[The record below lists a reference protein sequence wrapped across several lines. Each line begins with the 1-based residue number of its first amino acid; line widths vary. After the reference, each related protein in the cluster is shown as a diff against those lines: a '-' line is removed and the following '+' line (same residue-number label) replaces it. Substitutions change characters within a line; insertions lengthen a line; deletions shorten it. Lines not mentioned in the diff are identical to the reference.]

1 MIDSQTVE
9 KIVETS
15 QAHIL
20 DVVGEFV
27 TLKRRGVNYLGCCP
41 FHQEKTPSFI
51 VSPVKGIYKCF
62 GCGKAGNAVSFIR
75 EHEQLDFI
83 ESIRYLG
90 RKFRIHI
97 EEKEQSPEQIA
108 IKNDRESMLVAVSYA
123 QKYFT
128 QSLLETDEGKSVG
141 LSYFRSRGF
150 RDDIIHKFELG
161 YSPEQRDAFTK
172 TATAS
177 GYKLEYLEKSGLTIV
192 NENYTGDRFRGRV
205 MFPIHNLAGRVI
217 AFGGRVLKTDAKTAK
232 YVNSPESEI
241 YHKSNILYGIYHAKQ
256 EIAKQ
261 DRCILVEG
269 YTDVISM
276 FQAGITNV
284 VASSGTALTVG
295 QINLI
300 ERFTK
305 NITIIYDGDAAGIKA
320 SVRGIDLVLE
330 QGMNVKVLL
339 LPDGDDPD
347 SFARKHSTEE
357 LTAYIAKNETDF
369 IRFKIGL
376 LLEESKND
384 PIKKAQLITD
394 IVNTI
399 SVIPD
404 SIVRTVYIKECA
416 ALMEMPEAV
425 LYTHLNRVHQN
436 RVDQSKQN
444 SQQNYNNASPQQPAL
459 PNVPLEKGISTPSK
473 NPLEREE
480 RELLRFLI
488 LYGERLITNK
498 PEDGTVGDFI
508 ISHIKADELFSS
520 DPVYSRIINLY
531 DQNMRFPDFVP
542 LKFFTQHNELEV
554 NSLAVSV
561 TTQSHTLSEL
571 HHKRGKVTDESEL
584 LDILVPRVLLELQGA
599 SLKLLLKEVNEEIK
613 TVQPALFTRMT
624 MFETSPTEE
633 LREEIN
639 GLKARMDELL
649 SEYSIRISIQSQ
661 IAKRLGERI
670 ILK

>member
-90 RKFRIHI
+90 RKFKIHI
-97 EEKEQSPEQIA
+97 EETEQSAEQIA

-128 QSLLETDEGKSVG
+128 KALLETDEGKSVG
-141 LSYFRSRGF
+141 LSYFRNRGF

-172 TATAS
+172 AATTG

-241 YHKSNILYGIYHAKQ
+241 YHKSNILYGIYQAKQ

-276 FQAGITNV
+276 FQAGVTNV

-347 SFARKHSTEE
+347 SFARKHSAEE
-357 LTAYIAKNETDF
+357 LTAYITKNETDF

-425 LYTHLNRVHQN
+425 LYNHLNKVHQN
-436 RVDQSKQN
+436 KADA
-444 SQQNYNNASPQQPAL
+444 SQKANQQAYNAGQPQTPVL
-459 PNVPLEKGISTPSK
+459 PNVPLENTISTTSK
-473 NPLEREE
+473 NPLERQE
-480 RELLRFLI
+480 REILRFLI
-488 LYGERLITNK
+488 LYGERNISNDPL
-498 PEDGTVGDFI
+498 EGTVGNYI
-508 ISHIKADELFSS
+508 ISHIKNDDLFSV

-531 DQNMRFPDFVP
+531 DQNMRIEGFVP
-542 LKFFTQHNELEV
+542 LKFFIEHNELEV
-554 NSLAVSV
+554 NSLASTV
-561 TTQSHTLSEL
+561 TSQPHTLSEI
-571 HHKRGKVTDESEL
+571 HYKRGKVTDEADVL
-584 LDILVPRVLLELQGA
+584 NLIVPRVLLELQGA
-599 SLKLLLKEVNEEIK
+599 SLKLLLTEVTDEIK
-613 TVQPALFTRMT
+613 VLQPQLFMQ
-624 MFETSPTEE
+624 MAQFELQPSEE
-633 LREEIN
+633 LELDIQM
-639 GLKARMDELL
+639 LKKRMDELL
-649 SEYSIRISIQSQ
+649 AEYSIRLSIQSQ

-670 ILK
+670 TA

>member
-1 MIDSQTVE
+1 MIDSQTVD
-9 KIVETS
+9 KIIETS

-62 GCGKAGNAVSFIR
+62 GCGKAGNAVSFVR
-75 EHEQLDFI
+75 EHEQLSFT
-83 ESIRYLG
+83 EALHYLG
-90 RKFRIHI
+90 KKFKIHI
-97 EEKEQSPEQIA
+97 EEKELSPEQVA
-108 IKNDRESMLVAVSYA
+108 IKNDRESMLVAVGFA

-128 QSLLETDEGKSVG
+128 KTLLETDEGKSVG

-161 YSPEQRDAFTK
+161 YSPDQRDAFTK
-172 TATAS
+172 EATTN
-177 GYKLEYLEKSGLTIV
+177 GFKLEYLEKSGLTIV
-192 NENYTGDRFRGRV
+192 NENYTGDRYRGRV
-205 MFPIHNLAGRVI
+205 IFPIHNLAGRVI
-217 AFGGRVLKTDAKTAK
+217 AFGGRVLKTDIKTAK

-241 YHKSNILYGIYHAKQ
+241 YHKSNILYGIYFAKQ

-300 ERFTK
+300 ERFTR
-305 NITIIYDGDAAGIKA
+305 NITIIYDGDSAGIKA
-320 SVRGIDLVLE
+320 SLRGIDLVLE

-347 SFARKHSTEE
+347 SFARKHSAEE
-357 LTAYIAKNETDF
+357 LTAYIEKNETDF

-376 LLEESKND
+376 LLKETDND

-399 SVIPD
+399 SIIPD
-404 SIVRTVYIKECA
+404 AIVRSVYIKECA
-416 ALMEMPEAV
+416 ALMDVAEAI
-425 LYTHLNRVHQN
+425 LYSHLNKQHQN
-436 RVDQSKQN
+436 KLEQSQKT
-444 SQQNYNNASPQQPAL
+444 SIQQAL
-459 PNVPLEKGISTPSK
+459 TSAIPTVTPLTPDEATNLSK
-473 NPLEREE
+473 NPLQREE
-480 RELLRFLI
+480 NEVLRMLI
-488 LYGERLITNK
+488 LYGERMLTDDPN
-498 PEDGTVGDFI
+498 EGTVGEYI
-508 ISHIKADELFSS
+508 VQHIKADELYSL
-520 DPVYSRIINLY
+520 DPVYTKIINLY
-531 DQNMRFPDFVP
+531 DQNFGNTDFVP
-542 LKFFTQHNELEV
+542 LKFFTQHSDLEV
-554 NSLAVSV
+554 NQLAVSV
-561 TTQSHTLSEL
+561 TTQPHTLSDI
-571 HHKRGKVTDESEL
+571 HSKRGKVTDEA
-584 LDILVPRVLLELQGA
+584 DILALLIPRVILELQGA
-599 SLKLLLKEVNEEIK
+599 MVKVLLKEVLDEIQLNQTK
-613 TVQPALFTRMT
+613 LFSRQ
-624 MFETSPTEE
+624 SLYVSNPTNE
-633 LREEIN
+633 LRDEITLLN
-639 GLKARMDELL
+639 QRMGELL
-649 SEYSIRISIQSQ
+649 SEHSLRVSIQNQ

-670 ILK
+670 VLK

>member
-41 FHQEKTPSFI
+41 FHGEKTPSFI

-62 GCGKAGNAVSFIR
+62 GCGKAGNAVSFVR
-75 EHEQLDFI
+75 EHEQLSFV
-83 ESIRYLG
+83 EALHYLG

-97 EEKEQSPEQIA
+97 EEKEQSAEQIA
-108 IKNDRESMLVAVSYA
+108 IQNDRESMLVAVSFA

-128 QSLLETDEGKSVG
+128 RMLLETDEGKSVG
-141 LSYFRSRGF
+141 LSYFRNRGF
-150 RDDIIHKFELG
+150 RDDIVHKFDLG

-172 TATAS
+172 EAIKN
-177 GYKLEYLEKSGLTIV
+177 GYKLEYLEKSGLTIA

-241 YHKSNILYGIYHAKQ
+241 YHKSNILYGIYQAKQ

-276 FQAGITNV
+276 FQSGITNV

-300 ERFTK
+300 GRFTK

-347 SFARKHSTEE
+347 SFARKRTAEE
-357 LTAYIAKNETDF
+357 LMAYIEKNETDF

-376 LLEESKND
+376 LLEETKND

-399 SVIPD
+399 AVIPD

-416 ALMEMPEAV
+416 SLMDVAEGV
-425 LYTHLNRVHQN
+425 LYGHLNKVHQIKN
-436 RVDQSKQN
+436 DQSQKN
-444 SQQNYNNASPQQPAL
+444 SQTSYTPSV
-459 PNVPLEKGISTPSK
+459 PNVPLEQKPIEVSS

-480 RELLRFLI
+480 REVLRFLI
-488 LYGERLITNK
+488 LYGERNLNNH
-498 PEDGTVGDFI
+498 PESGTVGEYI
-508 ISHIKADELFSS
+508 IGHIKNDELFSA

-531 DQNMRFPDFVP
+531 DQNMRTEGFVP
-542 LKFFTQHNELEV
+542 LKFFTQHHELEV
-554 NSLAVSV
+554 NSYVVSV
-561 TTQSHTLSEL
+561 TTQAHTLSEL
-571 HHKRGKVTDESEL
+571 HHKRGKVIDESEVL
-584 LDILVPRVLLELQGA
+584 ETLVPRVMLELQGA
-599 SLKLLLKEVNEEIK
+599 SLKMLLREVNEEIK
-613 TVQPALFTRMT
+613 VLQPKLFGLMAAN
-624 MFETSPTEE
+624 EAAPTEE
-633 LREEIN
+633 MKQEIT
-639 GLKARMDELL
+639 AMTVRMHELMK
-649 SEYSIRISIQSQ
+649 EYSLRISIQSQ
-661 IAKRLGERI
+661 IAKLLGERI